1 MAGCIFYNTAQNCR
15 VLQVQQAGVEELDLP
30 SGTDST
36 AGSGTLR
43 VRVLDENRPPAKNS
57 IFILKAKL
65 DTLRLYGFMS
75 VISAG
80 GSVRWGRG
88 LHCGRGGGR
97 HRAAGG
103 DAHAGQRSPVRDP
116 AAGHGGSVHINAIRK
131 GPAIQSSG

>member
-57 IFILKAKL
+57 IFILKAKH

-80 GSVRWGRG
+80 GSVRW
-88 LHCGRGGGR
+88 
-97 HRAAGG
+97 
-103 DAHAGQRSPVRDP
+103 
-116 AAGHGGSVHINAIRK
+116 
-131 GPAIQSSG
+131 